1 MKNNNRGLTL
11 IELIFSIVLLTIIL
25 LFLYVLINNLLF
37 KEKNTEFDDAVSS
50 ALIMENVNE
59 DLIKYGLAYNNNQNE
74 IYQFEETGDLW
85 SKVVFNT
92 INGKSI
98 LSVQKTS
105 GIKSDNERYKV
116 MYLDT
121 NGKEYV
127 WELGEKMYPGNI
139 SIVPINLKEEGYSD
153 ENVILKIT
161 VPIYSTTGTY
171 NVEGNN
177 DYKDDITIEY
187 YGTPQKIV
195 HAEIEDPTI
204 EEIPDPK
211 IESSDGI
218 GSNELHKNEFTLK
231 ASGSGENVKYTW
243 LIDEKAVHE
252 GEEITIDT
260 ETDEQ
265 GQTYTV
271 KACPSDIAT
280 SSTLCKQTDYV
291 VVFVKDKP
299 QEPDEPVV
307 IPVPDKPNIISSDN
321 ITSGNTHTSNFYLQV
336 ENPLSDVTYNWSG
349 ATNYTGNSVY
359 VSSETDSSVYFLQAC
374 NSSGCSAS
382 AQYIAVLKKD
392 SSGGGGS
399 YIPSAPS
406 APTITASD
414 YISSGSWHSSNF
426 NLTAYSSGA
435 TYYVWSGG
443 STSSSSSIYVSNNT
457 SSTTYYVKACNS
469 GGCSGETSYVV
480 KLDTIEPSCSISY
493 NKSSSSGDTY
503 TKGYWTQFNVYITLN
518 CSDNL
523 TSSSSLSYSVTSNTS
538 SVSGSGSSRYIS
550 REGEHYVSIS
560 VKDAAQN
567 SYSDS
572 ATIKIDKTAP
582 SCSLYTTTGDYYSNG
597 GTSGTSSTSAVY
609 VELKCSDSLSGMDS
623 GDKMIYKNGSAS
635 GYGSKLKMTSSGT
648 VSYKA
653 NDIVGNSVTGSTKTI
668 TIKTCTTSS
677 SYTQSCSPS
686 STVTCSGSYT
696 KKTTY
701 KAQDYDPQCD
711 WISDGTV
718 SRTTTPS
725 SVYSCSE
732 SYDAGNI
739 KYTNKTCISCKKGGA
754 KYAPRCSTPSNNTC
768 NKWKWTVKK
777 CKCNPKFIDYTS
789 TSTYVTAGTCS
800 KSGTKGTDKTYVRC
814 TTGYTKKTVTT
825 CS

>member
-37 KEKNTEFDDAVSS
+37 KENNTEFDDAVSS
-50 ALIMENVNE
+50 ALIVENVNE
-59 DLIKYGLAYNNNQNE
+59 DLMKYGLAYNTDINE
-74 IYQFEETGDLW
+74 IYESDEIEGLW
-85 SKVVFNT
+85 SIVKFKT

-105 GIKSDNERYKV
+105 GIKSENERYKI

-127 WELGEKMYPGNI
+127 WELGEKMYPGSI
-139 SIVPINLKEEGYSD
+139 SIDPINLKEEGYSD
-153 ENVILKIT
+153 ENVILKVT

-171 NVEGNN
+171 NVENNN
-177 DYKDDITIEY
+177 DYKDDIIIEY

-195 HAEIEDPTI
+195 HAEIEEPE
-204 EEIPDPK
+204 EEIQEPL

-231 ASGSGENVKYTW
+231 AYNSGEDAIYHW
-243 LIDEKAVHE
+243 LVNSKLVHV
-252 GEEITIDT
+252 GEEIAINT
-260 ETDEQ
+260 ETDEE
-265 GQTYTV
+265 GVTYTV
-271 KACPSDIAT
+271 KACLKD
-280 SSTLCKQTDYV
+280 STNCKERDYV
-291 VVFVKDKP
+291 VVFIKDKP
-299 QEPDEPVV
+299 QEPGEPVV

-321 ITSGNTHTSNFYLQV
+321 IKSGNTHTSNFYLQV
-336 ENPLSDVTYNWSG
+336 EDPLNDVTYNWSG
-349 ATNYTGNSVY
+349 ATTYTGNSVY
-359 VSSETDSSVYFLQAC
+359 VSSETDSAIYFLQAC

-392 SSGGGGS
+392 SGGSTGGGGG
-399 YIPSAPS
+399 YTPSAPS
-406 APTITASD
+406 TPTITASD

-443 STSSSSSIYVSNNT
+443 ATSSSSSVYVSSNT

-469 GGCSGETSYVV
+469 GGCSSEASYVV
-480 KLDTIEPSCSISY
+480 KLDTIAPSCSVSY
-493 NKSSSSGDTY
+493 NKSSAYGDTY
-503 TKGYWTQFNVYITLN
+503 TKGYWTQFNVYITLS

-523 TSSSSLSYSVTSNTS
+523 TSSSSLTYSVTSNTG

-550 REGEHYVSIS
+550 REGTHSVSIS
-560 VKDAAQN
+560 VKDAAGN

-582 SCSLYTTTGDYYSNG
+582 SCTLHTTTGDYYSNG
-597 GTSGTSSTSAVY
+597 GTSGTSSTTAVY
-609 VELKCSDSLSGMDS
+609 VELTCSDSLSGMES

-653 NDIVGNSVTGSTKTI
+653 NDIVGNSVTGSTKNI
-668 TIKTCTTSS
+668 TIKTCTTKTEKVSTCSTSS
-677 SYTQSCSPS
+677 ANTISCTPYYTKTTTSKKKTCSKASSQTSMGTIAYNSKCSTALKSKIATTCNSSNEGKYLDVTSTVKSSKRYCWGYKCTCTTKTTTTTEKNLTSCTSS
-686 STVTCSGSYT
+686 STVTCKRTHYIR
-696 KKTTY
+696 TY
-701 KAQDYDPQCD
+701 K
-711 WISDGTV
+711 
-718 SRTTTPS
+718 
-725 SVYSCSE
+725 SCS
-732 SYDAGNI
+732 
-739 KYTNKTCISCKKGGA
+739 
-754 KYAPRCSTPSNNTC
+754 
-768 NKWKWTVKK
+768 
-777 CKCNPKFIDYTS
+777 
-789 TSTYVTAGTCS
+789 
-800 KSGTKGTDKTYVRC
+800 
-814 TTGYTKKTVTT
+814 
-825 CS
+825 